1 MKLDTAIFVFKVVR
15 ATSELAYLLGYKIG
29 LRIHRK

>member
-1 MKLDTAIFVFKVVR
+1 MRLDTLVFAFKVIR

-29 LRIHRK
+29 LKVQKK

>member
-1 MKLDTAIFVFKVVR
+1 MKLENIVFAFKAIK

-29 LRIHRK
+29 LKVQKK